1 VGLPNKT
8 HWVFLAVCL
17 AVSALIKTVIS
28 AQSTSLMLSLGS
40 CVGDSRAVFVC
51 RLVKDGSLWYLVKWR
66 DLPYDQATWEAED
79 AVIPELSKHI
89 EEYYCLR

>member
-1 VGLPNKT
+1 M
-8 HWVFLAVCL
+8 
-17 AVSALIKTVIS
+17 VICEKQV
-28 AQSTSLMLSLGS
+28 AG
-40 CVGDSRAVFVC
+40 VVC

-79 AVIPELSKHI
+79 AVIPELNKYI

>member
-1 VGLPNKT
+1 MKGWLLYGVKRGL
-8 HWVFLAVCL
+8 VMC
-17 AVSALIKTVIS
+17 
-28 AQSTSLMLSLGS
+28 
-40 CVGDSRAVFVC
+40 C

-79 AVIPELSKHI
+79 AVIPELNKYI